1 MDIIECF
8 KNGAW
13 LDKAK
18 KVLGNMQKIRE
29 LLIKVSNY
37 ISKEKLSSV
46 RKELELLCSY
56 VMDIMKGDY
65 SDYDGVKLMFIIAA
79 LIYVVS
85 PIDIIPDF
93 IPVAGLVDDVVVIE
107 WLIREVK
114 SELDKYEQIKWE
126 NNRV

>member
-1 MDIIECF
+1 MDVIECF

-13 LDKAK
+13 LNKAK
-18 KVLGNMQKIRE
+18 KVLGNKQKIRE
-29 LLIKVSNY
+29 LLIKVSEY
-37 ISKEKLSSV
+37 ISKEGLSSV

-56 VMDIMKGDY
+56 VWDIVKGDY
-65 SDYDGVKLMFIIAA
+65 SDYDGFKLTLIIAA

-85 PIDIIPDF
+85 PIDIIPDI
-93 IPVAGLVDDVVVIE
+93 IPVVGLVDDVAVIG

-114 SELDKYEQIKWE
+114 SELDKYEQIKRG

>member
-1 MDIIECF
+1 MDIIEFF

-18 KVLGNMQKIRE
+18 KVLGNKQKIRE

>member
-1 MDIIECF
+1 
-8 KNGAW
+8 
-13 LDKAK
+13 
-18 KVLGNMQKIRE
+18 
-29 LLIKVSNY
+29 
-37 ISKEKLSSV
+37 
-46 RKELELLCSY
+46 
-56 VMDIMKGDY
+56 MDIMKGDY

>member
-18 KVLGNMQKIRE
+18 KVLGNKQKIRE
-29 LLIKVSNY
+29 LLIKVPNY

-114 SELDKYEQIKWE
+114 SELD
-126 NNRV
+126 NMSR

>member
-1 MDIIECF
+1 MDIIECL

-18 KVLGNMQKIRE
+18 KVLGNKQKIRE

>member
-18 KVLGNMQKIRE
+18 KVLGNKQKIRE
-29 LLIKVSNY
+29 LLIKVSNH

>member
-1 MDIIECF
+1 M
-8 KNGAW
+8 
-13 LDKAK
+13 
-18 KVLGNMQKIRE
+18 
-29 LLIKVSNY
+29 
-37 ISKEKLSSV
+37 
-46 RKELELLCSY
+46 ELLCSY